1 MQFLLGITV
10 QCFVFS
16 YLVAFLLEL
25 TRPLVRIPGRL
36 PLTVLFTVAG
46 LVAQIIYIVLHA
58 QRQIRLA
65 DGGLLAGWYEWSL
78 MLAWGLAA
86 CYLFLLVRRPDT
98 VVGYFLLPPVLALI
112 AVARTQADR
121 EPFTSRDAAN
131 LWLGIH
137 GAAMLVGTLAVILG
151 LTAALMYLVH
161 SARLKRKRLNR
172 GALRLPPL
180 DWLQGLNRK
189 CLVTGT
195 VALGVGLLAGVIAN
209 LNRGQVAW
217 TGGGVLLS
225 GVLLVW
231 LLAATAFEFF
241 YRPARQGRKI
251 AYLAVASFGFL
262 LLAWLGVLFSPHGG
276 SGTADPEVN
285 MSKLGVFVARAVG
298 DRELGKGVS
307 LVRICEGLGGGNSAR
322 PGGAAGEEH
331 TL

>member
-16 YLVAFLLEL
+16 YLVAFVLEL
-25 TRPLVRIPGRL
+25 TRPLVRVPGRL
-36 PLTVLFTVAG
+36 PLTILFTVAG
-46 LVAQIIYIVLHA
+46 LFAHIVYIVLHA
-58 QRQIRLA
+58 ERQIRLA
-65 DGGLLAGWYEWSL
+65 AGGLLAGWYEWSL

-86 CYLFLLVRRPDT
+86 CYLVLLVRRSDT
-98 VVGYFLLPPVLALI
+98 IVGYFLLPPVLALI
-112 AVARTQADR
+112 ALARTQADR
-121 EPFTSRDAAN
+121 EPFSSRDAVN
-131 LWLGIH
+131 IWLGIH

-161 SARLKRKRLNR
+161 SGRLKRKRLNR
-172 GALRLPPL
+172 GSLRLPPL

-195 VALGVGLLAGVIAN
+195 IALGIGLLAGVIAN
-209 LNRGQVAW
+209 LNRGQIAW

-225 GVLLVW
+225 GVLLIW

-262 LLAWLGVLFSPHGG
+262 VLAWLGVLLSPHGE
-276 SGTADPEVN
+276 SGTAGPEVHLP
-285 MSKLGVFVARAVG
+285 KFRTFVVLALQ
-298 DRELGKGVS
+298 DR
-307 LVRICEGLGGGNSAR
+307 RGGNLAATVRASER
-322 PGGAAGEEH
+322 FGCAAGEERV
-331 TL
+331 L